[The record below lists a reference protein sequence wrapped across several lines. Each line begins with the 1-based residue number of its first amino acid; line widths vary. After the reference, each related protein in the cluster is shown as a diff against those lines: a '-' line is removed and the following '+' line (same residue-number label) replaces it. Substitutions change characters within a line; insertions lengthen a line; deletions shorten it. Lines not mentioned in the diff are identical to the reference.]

1 MRSRLRHRFTIEL
14 KFPFTLFVF
23 LCPWWWRA
31 NRWKKKII
39 RNYDYTLFSKY
50 LLDNK
55 TGGIKQNIC
64 QNNNIKSNIN
74 RSYFILRYLNCSQH
88 YLIKKDE
95 KLLALKS
102 PSNFWIWMKRI
113 VAYELIHKSDRS
125 TSNNLW
131 CTPICVFIIQKMH
144 IDNTHF
150 PQWGLRL

>member
-74 RSYFILRYLNCSQH
+74 RSYNEKYETVASFINFSFINCSQH
-88 YLIKKDE
+88 YLMKKGRKVVGVKVSNPIFE
-95 KLLALKS
+95 FEWNGLL
-102 PSNFWIWMKRI
+102 PTN
-113 VAYELIHKSDRS
+113 LIINQFVRHQTIFDVH
-125 TSNNLW
+125 LY
-131 CTPICVFIIQKMH
+131 VF
-144 IDNTHF
+144 
-150 PQWGLRL
+150 LSL